1 MNLTKKDL
9 KEIKD
14 VVVEATEPYFTAIK
28 EDFNN
33 VDNNFQE
40 ISRRFDKVDG
50 ELNEVKTKLS
60 SLERRIIALEDMA
73 TEHGKELR
81 KIRAILAQLKKQ
93 KKVNEEKIVL
103 LEKRITRVEA
113 MVA

>member
-1 MNLTKKDL
+1 MVLTKKDL

-33 VDNNFQE
+33 VEDNF
-40 ISRRFDKVDG
+40 R
-50 ELNEVKTKLS
+50 EVKSALGDIQS
-60 SLERRIIALEDMA
+60 RLRNLERRVITLEDIS

-81 KIRAILAQLKKQ
+81 KIIIILTQLKKQ
-93 KKVNEEKIVL
+93 KRVEIEKVNL
-103 LEKRITRVEA
+103 LEKRIIQLEA
-113 MVA
+113 EVARF